1 MKRWQQGF
9 TLIELII
16 SLILGLLIS
25 AAALQ
30 ILYTNSLSSNIQSAG
45 SKIVDT
51 NTFGLDYLTKQ
62 IRKANYGILSSQSFF
77 LNHRTPQGGIVLTAP
92 DNLTVFGN
100 TIKVTVSN
108 KTVTSTVPSNLRGLS
123 KSDQL
128 ISDTLLTRSASSL
141 SGSNVKSGSTALS
154 SDQLTI
160 QYKVSSDNQVD
171 CQSRNVMKDDYVIER
186 YFVRDGGLAC
196 ASAIYTYSETT
207 AKKDANNRNAINIDK
222 YKKPIKQ
229 SNGSFNRDTSD
240 TTQNLAGSG
249 EIIIPNVDYFRVLL
263 GVSDSKNFSTNPSTY
278 NLTYMPIPTPI
289 TTENADPFPT
299 LNNRRIVNVQI
310 GLLVRS
316 DGSVTASKDPSFTV
330 LDKTDIKLNDS
341 SKNDGKMRRV
351 LETTVFLR
359 NARGTV
365 Q

>member
-1 MKRWQQGF
+1 MKRLQQGF
-9 TLIELII
+9 TLIELMI
-16 SLILGLLIS
+16 SLILGLLVS

-77 LNHRTPQGGIVLTAP
+77 LNHQTPQGGIVLTAP

-100 TIKVTVSN
+100 TVAGETVA
-108 KTVTSTVPSNLRGLS
+108 SNLRGLS
-123 KSDQL
+123 KSNQQ

-141 SGSNVKSGSTALS
+141 SGSNVKFGSTALS

-207 AKKDANNRNAINIDK
+207 AKKDATNQNAINIDK

-229 SNGSFNRDTSD
+229 SDGSFNRDTSD

-278 NLTYMPIPTPI
+278 KLTYMPIPTPI
-289 TTENADPFPT
+289 STVNADPFPT

-330 LDKTDIKLNDS
+330 LDKTDIKLNDT

>member
-1 MKRWQQGF
+1 MNRLQQGF
-9 TLIELII
+9 TLIELMI
-16 SLILGLLIS
+16 SLILGLLVS

-45 SKIVDT
+45 SNIVDT

-92 DNLTVFGN
+92 DKLKVFGS
-100 TIKVTVSN
+100 TVTVSN
-108 KTVTSTVPSNLRGLS
+108 TTVTVPSNLRGLS

-141 SGSNVKSGSTALS
+141 SGSNVKSGSTVLS

-207 AKKDANNRNAINIDK
+207 AKKDATNQNAINIDK

-330 LDKTDIKLNDS
+330 LDKTDIKLNDT

>member
-1 MKRWQQGF
+1 MKRLQQGF
-9 TLIELII
+9 TLIELMI
-16 SLILGLLIS
+16 SLILGLLVS

-77 LNHRTPQGGIVLTAP
+77 LNHQTPQGGIVLTAP

-100 TIKVTVSN
+100 TVAGETVA
-108 KTVTSTVPSNLRGLS
+108 SNLRGLS
-123 KSDQL
+123 KSNQQ

-141 SGSNVKSGSTALS
+141 SGSNVKFGSTALS

-207 AKKDANNRNAINIDK
+207 AKKDATNQNAINIDK

-229 SNGSFNRDTSD
+229 SDGSFNRDTSD

-278 NLTYMPIPTPI
+278 KLTYMPIPTPI
-289 TTENADPFPT
+289 TTVNADPFPT

-316 DGSVTASKDPSFTV
+316 DGSVTASQDPSFTV
-330 LDKTDIKLNDS
+330 LDKTNIKLNDT

>member
-1 MKRWQQGF
+1 MKRLQQGF
-9 TLIELII
+9 TLIELMI
-16 SLILGLLIS
+16 SLILGLLVS

-45 SKIVDT
+45 SNIVDT

-77 LNHRTPQGGIVLTAP
+77 LNHQTPQGGIVLTAP

-100 TIKVTVSN
+100 TVAGNTI
-108 KTVTSTVPSNLRGLS
+108 PSNLRGLS
-123 KSDQL
+123 KSNQL

-141 SGSNVKSGSTALS
+141 SGSNVKFGSTALS

-207 AKKDANNRNAINIDK
+207 AKKDATNQNAINIDK

-229 SNGSFNRDTSD
+229 SDGSFNRDTSD

-278 NLTYMPIPTPI
+278 KLTYMPIPTPI
-289 TTENADPFPT
+289 TTVNADPFPT
-299 LNNRRIVNVQI
+299 LNNLRIVNVQI

-330 LDKTDIKLNDS
+330 LDKTDIKLNDT

>member
-1 MKRWQQGF
+1 MKRLQQGF
-9 TLIELII
+9 TLIELMI
-16 SLILGLLIS
+16 SLILGLLVS

-45 SKIVDT
+45 SNIVDT

-100 TIKVTVSN
+100 TVAGETVA
-108 KTVTSTVPSNLRGLS
+108 SNLRGLS
-123 KSDQL
+123 KSNQQ

-141 SGSNVKSGSTALS
+141 SGSNVKFGSAALS

-196 ASAIYTYSETT
+196 ASAIYTYNETT
-207 AKKDANNRNAINIDK
+207 AQTNQINIDTYTK
-222 YKKPIKQ
+222 YIKGNFDEYPLWLCKLCNEPTNSNWTFWQ
-229 SNGSFNRDTSD
+229 YTHKGVVPGIKGNVDMNIFNGSYTDF
-240 TTQNLAGSG
+240 
-249 EIIIPNVDYFRVLL
+249 V
-263 GVSDSKNFSTNPSTY
+263 NFIY
-278 NLTYMPIPTPI
+278 
-289 TTENADPFPT
+289 
-299 LNNRRIVNVQI
+299 
-310 GLLVRS
+310 
-316 DGSVTASKDPSFTV
+316 
-330 LDKTDIKLNDS
+330 
-341 SKNDGKMRRV
+341 
-351 LETTVFLR
+351 
-359 NARGTV
+359 NARGKKVKKSQLNATRKNNPINRR
-365 Q
+365 QPQDTNRKAKR

>member
-1 MKRWQQGF
+1 MKRLQQGF
-9 TLIELII
+9 TLIELMI
-16 SLILGLLIS
+16 SLILGLLVS

-77 LNHRTPQGGIVLTAP
+77 LNHQTPQGGIVLTAP

-100 TIKVTVSN
+100 TVAGETVA
-108 KTVTSTVPSNLRGLS
+108 SNLRGLS
-123 KSDQL
+123 KSNQQ

-141 SGSNVKSGSTALS
+141 SGSNVKFGSTALS

-207 AKKDANNRNAINIDK
+207 AKKDATNQNAINIDK

-229 SNGSFNRDTSD
+229 SDGSFNRDTSD

-278 NLTYMPIPTPI
+278 KLTYMPIPTPI
-289 TTENADPFPT
+289 KTVNADPFPT
-299 LNNRRIVNVQI
+299 LNNLRIVNVQI

-330 LDKTDIKLNDS
+330 LDKTDIKLNDT

>member
-1 MKRWQQGF
+1 MKRLQQGF
-9 TLIELII
+9 TLIELMI
-16 SLILGLLIS
+16 SLILGLLVS

-62 IRKANYGILSSQSFF
+62 IRKANYGILSSKSFF
-77 LNHRTPQGGIVLTAP
+77 LNHQTPQGGIVLTAP

-100 TIKVTVSN
+100 TVAGETVA
-108 KTVTSTVPSNLRGLS
+108 SNLRGLS
-123 KSDQL
+123 KSNQQ

-141 SGSNVKSGSTALS
+141 SGSNVKFGSTALS

-207 AKKDANNRNAINIDK
+207 AKKDATNQNAINIDK

-229 SNGSFNRDTSD
+229 SDGSFNRDTSD

-278 NLTYMPIPTPI
+278 KLTYMPIPTPI
-289 TTENADPFPT
+289 TTVNADPFPT

-330 LDKTDIKLNDS
+330 LDKTDIKLNDT

>member
-1 MKRWQQGF
+1 MKRLQQGF
-9 TLIELII
+9 TLIELMI
-16 SLILGLLIS
+16 SLILGLLVS

-45 SKIVDT
+45 SNIVDT

-100 TIKVTVSN
+100 TVAGETVA
-108 KTVTSTVPSNLRGLS
+108 SNLRGLS
-123 KSDQL
+123 KSNQQ

-141 SGSNVKSGSTALS
+141 SGSNVKFGSTALS

-207 AKKDANNRNAINIDK
+207 AKKDATNQNAINIDK

-229 SNGSFNRDTSD
+229 SDGSFNRDTSD

-278 NLTYMPIPTPI
+278 KLTYMPIPTPI
-289 TTENADPFPT
+289 STVNADPFPT

-330 LDKTDIKLNDS
+330 LDKTDIKLNDT

>member
-1 MKRWQQGF
+1 MKRLQQGF
-9 TLIELII
+9 TLIELMI
-16 SLILGLLIS
+16 SLILGLLVS

-45 SKIVDT
+45 SNIVDT

-77 LNHRTPQGGIVLTAP
+77 LNHQTPQGGIVLTAP

-100 TIKVTVSN
+100 TVAGETVA
-108 KTVTSTVPSNLRGLS
+108 SNLRGLS
-123 KSDQL
+123 KSNQQ

-141 SGSNVKSGSTALS
+141 SGSNVKFGSTALS

-207 AKKDANNRNAINIDK
+207 AKKDATNQNAINIDK

-229 SNGSFNRDTSD
+229 SDGSFNRDTSD

-278 NLTYMPIPTPI
+278 KLTYMPIPTPI
-289 TTENADPFPT
+289 TTVNADPFPT

-330 LDKTDIKLNDS
+330 LDKTDIKLNDT

>member
-1 MKRWQQGF
+1 MKRLQQGF
-9 TLIELII
+9 TLIELMI
-16 SLILGLLIS
+16 SLILGLLVS

-45 SKIVDT
+45 SNIVDT

-100 TIKVTVSN
+100 TVAGETVA
-108 KTVTSTVPSNLRGLS
+108 SNLRGLS
-123 KSDQL
+123 KSNQQ

-141 SGSNVKSGSTALS
+141 SGSNVKFGSTALS

-207 AKKDANNRNAINIDK
+207 AKKDATNQNAINIDK

-330 LDKTDIKLNDS
+330 LDKTDIKLNDT

>member
-1 MKRWQQGF
+1 MKRLQQGF
-9 TLIELII
+9 TLIELMI
-16 SLILGLLIS
+16 SLILGLLVS

-77 LNHRTPQGGIVLTAP
+77 LNHQTPQGGIVLTAP

-100 TIKVTVSN
+100 TVAGE
-108 KTVTSTVPSNLRGLS
+108 TVPSNLRGLS
-123 KSDQL
+123 KSNQL

-141 SGSNVKSGSTALS
+141 SGSNVKFGSAALS

-207 AKKDANNRNAINIDK
+207 AKKDATNKNAINIDK

-229 SNGSFNRDTSD
+229 SDGSFNRDTSD
-240 TTQNLAGSG
+240 TTQDLAGSG

-278 NLTYMPIPTPI
+278 KLTYMPIPTPI
-289 TTENADPFPT
+289 TTVNADPFPT

-330 LDKTDIKLNDS
+330 LDKTDIKLNDT

>member
-1 MKRWQQGF
+1 MKRLQQGF
-9 TLIELII
+9 TLIELMIA
-16 SLILGLLIS
+16 LILGLLVS

-45 SKIVDT
+45 SNIVDT

-92 DNLTVFGN
+92 DNLAVFGN
-100 TIKVTVSN
+100 TVKVTVSN
-108 KTVTSTVPSNLRGLS
+108 KTVTLTVPSNLRGLS
-123 KSDQL
+123 KKNQL

-141 SGSNVKSGSTALS
+141 SNSNVKAGSTALS

-196 ASAIYTYSETT
+196 ASAIYTYNETT
-207 AKKDANNRNAINIDK
+207 AQTNQINIDT
-222 YKKPIKQ
+222 YTKPD
-229 SNGSFNRDTSD
+229 GTAGTS
-240 TTQNLAGSG
+240 NLAGNG

-278 NLTYMPIPTPI
+278 NLTYMPIPAPI
-289 TTENADPFPT
+289 TTVNADPFPT

-330 LDKTDIKLNDS
+330 LDKTDIKLNDT

>member
-1 MKRWQQGF
+1 MKRLQQGF
-9 TLIELII
+9 TLIELMI
-16 SLILGLLIS
+16 SLILGLLVS

-77 LNHRTPQGGIVLTAP
+77 LNHQTPQGGIVLTAP

-100 TIKVTVSN
+100 TVAGE
-108 KTVTSTVPSNLRGLS
+108 TVPSNLRGLS
-123 KSDQL
+123 KSNQL

-141 SGSNVKSGSTALS
+141 SGSNVKFGSTALS

-207 AKKDANNRNAINIDK
+207 AKKDATNQNAINIDK

-229 SNGSFNRDTSD
+229 SDGSFNRDTSD

-278 NLTYMPIPTPI
+278 KLTYMPIPTP
-289 TTENADPFPT
+289 TTTVNADPFPT
-299 LNNRRIVNVQI
+299 LNNLRIVNVQI

-330 LDKTDIKLNDS
+330 LDKTDIKLNDT

>member
-1 MKRWQQGF
+1 MKRLQQGF
-9 TLIELII
+9 TLIELMI
-16 SLILGLLIS
+16 SLILGLLVS

-77 LNHRTPQGGIVLTAP
+77 LNHQTPQGGIVLTAP

-100 TIKVTVSN
+100 TVAGETVA
-108 KTVTSTVPSNLRGLS
+108 SNLRGLS
-123 KSDQL
+123 KSNQQ

-141 SGSNVKSGSTALS
+141 SGSNVKFGSTALS

-207 AKKDANNRNAINIDK
+207 AKKDATNQNAINIDK

-229 SNGSFNRDTSD
+229 SDGSFNRDTSD

-278 NLTYMPIPTPI
+278 KLTYMPIPTPI
-289 TTENADPFPT
+289 TTVNADPFPT

-330 LDKTDIKLNDS
+330 LDKTDIKLNDT

>member
-1 MKRWQQGF
+1 MKRLQQGF
-9 TLIELII
+9 TLIELMI
-16 SLILGLLIS
+16 SLILGLLVS

-62 IRKANYGILSSQSFF
+62 IRKANYGILSSKSFF
-77 LNHRTPQGGIVLTAP
+77 LNHQTPQGGIVLTAP

-100 TIKVTVSN
+100 TVAGETVA
-108 KTVTSTVPSNLRGLS
+108 SNLRGLS
-123 KSDQL
+123 KSNQQ

-141 SGSNVKSGSTALS
+141 SGSNVKFGSTALS

-207 AKKDANNRNAINIDK
+207 AKKDATNQNAINIDK

-229 SNGSFNRDTSD
+229 SDGSFNRDTSD

-263 GVSDSKNFSTNPSTY
+263 GVSDSKNFSTDPSTY
-278 NLTYMPIPTPI
+278 TLTYMPIPTPI
-289 TTENADPFPT
+289 STVNADPFPT

-330 LDKTDIKLNDS
+330 LDKTDIKLNDT

>member
-1 MKRWQQGF
+1 MKRLQQGF
-9 TLIELII
+9 TLIELMI
-16 SLILGLLIS
+16 SLILGLLVS

-92 DNLTVFGN
+92 DDLAVFGN
-100 TIKVTVSN
+100 TVGGK
-108 KTVTSTVPSNLRGLS
+108 TVPSNLRGLS
-123 KSDQL
+123 KKNQL

-141 SGSNVKSGSTALS
+141 SGSNVKFGSTALS

-207 AKKDANNRNAINIDK
+207 AKKDATNQNAINIDK

-229 SNGSFNRDTSD
+229 SDGSFNRDTSD

-278 NLTYMPIPTPI
+278 KLTYMPIPTPI
-289 TTENADPFPT
+289 TTVNADPFPT

-316 DGSVTASKDPSFTV
+316 DGSVTASQDPSFTV
-330 LDKTDIKLNDS
+330 LDKTNIKLNDT

>member
-1 MKRWQQGF
+1 MKRLQQGF
-9 TLIELII
+9 TLIELMI
-16 SLILGLLIS
+16 SLILGLLVS

-77 LNHRTPQGGIVLTAP
+77 LNHQTPQGGIVLTAP

-100 TIKVTVSN
+100 TVAGETVA
-108 KTVTSTVPSNLRGLS
+108 SNLRGLS
-123 KSDQL
+123 KSNQQ

-141 SGSNVKSGSTALS
+141 SGSNVKFGSTALS

-207 AKKDANNRNAINIDK
+207 AKKDATNQNAINIDK

-229 SNGSFNRDTSD
+229 SDGSFNRDTSD

-263 GVSDSKNFSTNPSTY
+263 GVSDSKNFSTDPSTY
-278 NLTYMPIPTPI
+278 TLTYMPIPTPI
-289 TTENADPFPT
+289 STVNADPFPT

-330 LDKTDIKLNDS
+330 LDKTDIKLNDT

>member
-1 MKRWQQGF
+1 MKRLQQGF
-9 TLIELII
+9 TLIELMI
-16 SLILGLLIS
+16 SLILGLLVS

-77 LNHRTPQGGIVLTAP
+77 LNYRTPQGGIVLTAP

-100 TIKVTVSN
+100 TVAGETVA
-108 KTVTSTVPSNLRGLS
+108 SNLRGLS
-123 KSDQL
+123 KSNQQ

-141 SGSNVKSGSTALS
+141 SGSNVKFGSTALS

-171 CQSRNVMKDDYVIER
+171 CQSRNVKKDDYVIER

-196 ASAIYTYSETT
+196 ASAIYTYNETT
-207 AKKDANNRNAINIDK
+207 AQTNQINIDT
-222 YKKPIKQ
+222 YTKPD
-229 SNGSFNRDTSD
+229 GTAGTS
-240 TTQNLAGSG
+240 NLAGNG

-289 TTENADPFPT
+289 TTVNADPFPT

-330 LDKTDIKLNDS
+330 LDKTDIKLNDT

>member
-1 MKRWQQGF
+1 MKRLQQGF
-9 TLIELII
+9 TLIELMI
-16 SLILGLLIS
+16 SLILGLLVS

-45 SKIVDT
+45 SNIVDT

-77 LNHRTPQGGIVLTAP
+77 LNHQTPQGGIVLTAP

-100 TIKVTVSN
+100 TVAGETVA
-108 KTVTSTVPSNLRGLS
+108 SNLRGLS
-123 KSDQL
+123 KSNQL

-141 SGSNVKSGSTALS
+141 SGSNVKFGSTALS

-207 AKKDANNRNAINIDK
+207 AKKDATNQNAINIDK

-229 SNGSFNRDTSD
+229 SDGSFNRDTSD

-278 NLTYMPIPTPI
+278 KLTYMPIPTPI
-289 TTENADPFPT
+289 STVNADPFPT

-330 LDKTDIKLNDS
+330 LDKTDIKLNDT

>member
-1 MKRWQQGF
+1 MNRLQQGF
-9 TLIELII
+9 TLIELMI
-16 SLILGLLIS
+16 SLILGLLVS

-45 SKIVDT
+45 SNIVDT

-100 TIKVTVSN
+100 TVAGETVA
-108 KTVTSTVPSNLRGLS
+108 SNLRGLS
-123 KSDQL
+123 KSNQQ

-141 SGSNVKSGSTALS
+141 SGSNVKFGSTALS

-207 AKKDANNRNAINIDK
+207 AKKDATNQNAINIDK

-229 SNGSFNRDTSD
+229 SDGSFNRDTSD

-278 NLTYMPIPTPI
+278 KLTYMPIPTPI
-289 TTENADPFPT
+289 STVNADPFPT

-330 LDKTDIKLNDS
+330 LDKTDIKLNDT

>member
-1 MKRWQQGF
+1 MKRLQQGF
-9 TLIELII
+9 TLIELMI
-16 SLILGLLIS
+16 SLILGLLVS

-45 SKIVDT
+45 SNIVDT

-77 LNHRTPQGGIVLTAP
+77 LNHQTPQGGIVLTAP

-100 TIKVTVSN
+100 TVAG
-108 KTVTSTVPSNLRGLS
+108 KTVASNLRGLS
-123 KSDQL
+123 KSNQL

-141 SGSNVKSGSTALS
+141 SGSNVKFGSTALS

-196 ASAIYTYSETT
+196 ASAIYTYSEIT
-207 AKKDANNRNAINIDK
+207 AKKDATNQNAINIDK

-229 SNGSFNRDTSD
+229 SDGSFNRDTSD

-263 GVSDSKNFSTNPSTY
+263 GVSDSRNFSTDPSTY

-289 TTENADPFPT
+289 TTVNADPFPT
-299 LNNRRIVNVQI
+299 LNNLRIVNVQI

-330 LDKTDIKLNDS
+330 LDKTNIKLNDT

>member
-1 MKRWQQGF
+1 M
-9 TLIELII
+9 
-16 SLILGLLIS
+16 
-25 AAALQ
+25 
-30 ILYTNSLSSNIQSAG
+30 
-45 SKIVDT
+45 
-51 NTFGLDYLTKQ
+51 
-62 IRKANYGILSSQSFF
+62 
-77 LNHRTPQGGIVLTAP
+77 
-92 DNLTVFGN
+92 
-100 TIKVTVSN
+100 
-108 KTVTSTVPSNLRGLS
+108 
-123 KSDQL
+123 
-128 ISDTLLTRSASSL
+128 TRSASSL
-141 SGSNVKSGSTALS
+141 SGSNVKFGSTALS

-196 ASAIYTYSETT
+196 ASAIYTYNETT
-207 AKKDANNRNAINIDK
+207 AQTNQINIDT
-222 YKKPIKQ
+222 YTKPDGTVGK
-229 SNGSFNRDTSD
+229 S
-240 TTQNLAGSG
+240 NLAGNG

-263 GVSDSKNFSTNPSTY
+263 GISDSKNFSTNPSTY
-278 NLTYMPIPTPI
+278 KLTYMPIPTPI
-289 TTENADPFPT
+289 TTVNADPFPT

-330 LDKTDIKLNDS
+330 LDKTDIKLNDT

>member
-1 MKRWQQGF
+1 MKRLQQGF
-9 TLIELII
+9 TLVELMIA
-16 SLILGLLIS
+16 LILGLLVT

-30 ILYTNSLSSNIQSAG
+30 ILYSNSLSANIQSAG
-45 SKIVDT
+45 SNIVDT

-77 LNHRTPQGGIVLTAP
+77 LNHQTPQGGIVLTAP
-92 DNLTVFGN
+92 DSLTVFGN
-100 TIKVTVSN
+100 TIEN
-108 KTVTSTVPSNLRGLS
+108 NAIVPSNLRGLS
-123 KSDQL
+123 KSNAL
-128 ISDTLLTRSASSL
+128 ISNTLLTRAESSL
-141 SGSNVKSGSTALS
+141 SDSNVKSGNTALA

-160 QYKVSSDNQVD
+160 QYKVATDNQMD

-196 ASAIYTYSETT
+196 ASAIYTYSEAT
-207 AKKDANNRNAINIDK
+207 AQTDATHQNDIDIDK
-222 YKKPIKQ
+222 YKKPVKQ
-229 SNGSFNRDTSD
+229 SDGSFVRATTD
-240 TTQNLAGSG
+240 TTQNLANNG

-263 GVSDSKNFSTNPSTY
+263 GVSDSKNFSTDPAAY
-278 NLTYMPIPTPI
+278 KLTYIPIPTPV
-289 TTENADPFPT
+289 TGAKKDRFPT

-330 LDKTDIKLNDS
+330 LDKTDIKLNDA

-365 Q
+365 K

>member
-1 MKRWQQGF
+1 MKRLQQGF
-9 TLIELII
+9 TLIELMI
-16 SLILGLLIS
+16 SLILGLLVS

-100 TIKVTVSN
+100 TVAGE
-108 KTVTSTVPSNLRGLS
+108 TVPSNLRGLS
-123 KSDQL
+123 KSNQL

-141 SGSNVKSGSTALS
+141 SGSNVKFGSTALS

-207 AKKDANNRNAINIDK
+207 AKKDATNQNAINIDK

-229 SNGSFNRDTSD
+229 SDGSFNRDTSD

-278 NLTYMPIPTPI
+278 KLTYMPIPTPI
-289 TTENADPFPT
+289 TTVNADPFPT

-330 LDKTDIKLNDS
+330 LDKTDIKLNDT

>member
-1 MKRWQQGF
+1 MKRLQQGF
-9 TLIELII
+9 TLIELMI
-16 SLILGLLIS
+16 SLILGLLVS

-77 LNHRTPQGGIVLTAP
+77 LNYRTPQGGIVLTAP

-100 TIKVTVSN
+100 TVAGE
-108 KTVTSTVPSNLRGLS
+108 TVPSNLRGLS
-123 KSDQL
+123 KSNQL

-141 SGSNVKSGSTALS
+141 SGSNVKFGSTALS

-207 AKKDANNRNAINIDK
+207 AKKDANNQNAINIDK
-222 YKKPIKQ
+222 YKKPIRQ
-229 SNGSFNRDTSD
+229 SDGSFNRDTND

-278 NLTYMPIPTPI
+278 TLTYMPIPTPI
-289 TTENADPFPT
+289 STVNADPFPT

-330 LDKTDIKLNDS
+330 LDKTDIKLNDT
-341 SKNDGKMRRV
+341 SKDDGKMRRV

>member
-1 MKRWQQGF
+1 MKRLQQGF
-9 TLIELII
+9 TLIELMI
-16 SLILGLLIS
+16 SLILGLLVS

-45 SKIVDT
+45 SNIVDT

-77 LNHRTPQGGIVLTAP
+77 LNHQTPQGGIVLTAP

-100 TIKVTVSN
+100 TVAGETVA
-108 KTVTSTVPSNLRGLS
+108 SNLRGLS
-123 KSDQL
+123 KSNQQ

-141 SGSNVKSGSTALS
+141 SGSNVKFGSTALS

-207 AKKDANNRNAINIDK
+207 AKKDATNQNAINIDK

-229 SNGSFNRDTSD
+229 SDGSFNRDTSD

-278 NLTYMPIPTPI
+278 KLTYMPIPTPI
-289 TTENADPFPT
+289 TTVNADPFPT

-316 DGSVTASKDPSFTV
+316 DGSVTASQDPSFTV
-330 LDKTDIKLNDS
+330 LDKTNIKLNDT

>member
-1 MKRWQQGF
+1 MKRLQQGF
-9 TLIELII
+9 TLIELMI
-16 SLILGLLIS
+16 SLILGLLVS

-45 SKIVDT
+45 SNIVDT

-100 TIKVTVSN
+100 TVAGETVA
-108 KTVTSTVPSNLRGLS
+108 SNLRGLS
-123 KSDQL
+123 KSNQQ
-128 ISDTLLTRSASSL
+128 ISDTFLTRSASSL
-141 SGSNVKSGSTALS
+141 SGSNVKFGSTALS

-207 AKKDANNRNAINIDK
+207 AKKDATNQNAINIDK

-229 SNGSFNRDTSD
+229 SDGSFNRDTSD

-278 NLTYMPIPTPI
+278 KLTYMPIPTPI
-289 TTENADPFPT
+289 TTVNADPFPT

-330 LDKTDIKLNDS
+330 LDKTDIKLNDT

>member
-1 MKRWQQGF
+1 MKRLQQGF
-9 TLIELII
+9 TLIELMI
-16 SLILGLLIS
+16 SLILGLLVS

-45 SKIVDT
+45 SNIVDT

-100 TIKVTVSN
+100 TVAGETVA
-108 KTVTSTVPSNLRGLS
+108 SNLRGLS
-123 KSDQL
+123 KSNQQ

-141 SGSNVKSGSTALS
+141 SGSNVKFGSTALS

-207 AKKDANNRNAINIDK
+207 AKKDATNQNAINIDK

-229 SNGSFNRDTSD
+229 SDGSFNRDTSD

-278 NLTYMPIPTPI
+278 KLTYMPIPTPI
-289 TTENADPFPT
+289 TTVNADPFPT
-299 LNNRRIVNVQI
+299 LNNLRIVNVQI

-316 DGSVTASKDPSFTV
+316 DGSVTASKDPSFRV
-330 LDKTDIKLNDS
+330 LDKTDIKLNDT

>member
-1 MKRWQQGF
+1 MKRLQQGF
-9 TLIELII
+9 TLIELMI
-16 SLILGLLIS
+16 SLILGLLVS

-45 SKIVDT
+45 SNIVDT

-100 TIKVTVSN
+100 TVAGETVA
-108 KTVTSTVPSNLRGLS
+108 SNLRGLS
-123 KSDQL
+123 KSNQQ

-141 SGSNVKSGSTALS
+141 SGSNVKFGSTALS

-207 AKKDANNRNAINIDK
+207 AKKDATNQNAINIDK

-229 SNGSFNRDTSD
+229 SDGSFNRDTSD

-278 NLTYMPIPTPI
+278 KLTYMPIPTPI
-289 TTENADPFPT
+289 TTVNADPFPT

-330 LDKTDIKLNDS
+330 LDKTDIKLNDT

>member
-1 MKRWQQGF
+1 MKRLQQGF
-9 TLIELII
+9 TLIELMI
-16 SLILGLLIS
+16 SLILGLLVS

-62 IRKANYGILSSQSFF
+62 IRKANYGILSSKSFF
-77 LNHRTPQGGIVLTAP
+77 LNHQTPQGGIVLTAP

-100 TIKVTVSN
+100 TVAGETVA
-108 KTVTSTVPSNLRGLS
+108 SNLRGLS
-123 KSDQL
+123 KSNQQ

-141 SGSNVKSGSTALS
+141 SGSNVKSGSTVLS

-207 AKKDANNRNAINIDK
+207 AKKDATNQNAINIDK

-229 SNGSFNRDTSD
+229 SDGSFNRDTSD

-278 NLTYMPIPTPI
+278 KLTYMPIPTPI
-289 TTENADPFPT
+289 STVNADPFPT

-330 LDKTDIKLNDS
+330 LDKTDIKLNDT

>member
-1 MKRWQQGF
+1 MKRLQQGF
-9 TLIELII
+9 TLIELMI
-16 SLILGLLIS
+16 SLILGLLVS

-77 LNHRTPQGGIVLTAP
+77 LNHQTPQGGIVLTAP

-100 TIKVTVSN
+100 TVAGETVA
-108 KTVTSTVPSNLRGLS
+108 SNLRGLS
-123 KSDQL
+123 KSNQQ

-141 SGSNVKSGSTALS
+141 SGSNVKLGSTALS

-207 AKKDANNRNAINIDK
+207 AKKDATNQNAINIDK

-229 SNGSFNRDTSD
+229 SDGSFNRDTSD

-278 NLTYMPIPTPI
+278 KLTYMPIPTPI
-289 TTENADPFPT
+289 TTVNADPFPT

-316 DGSVTASKDPSFTV
+316 DGSVTASKDPSFIV
-330 LDKTDIKLNDS
+330 LDKTDIKLNDT

>member
-1 MKRWQQGF
+1 MKRLQQGF
-9 TLIELII
+9 TLIELMI
-16 SLILGLLIS
+16 SLILGLLVS

-77 LNHRTPQGGIVLTAP
+77 LNHQTPQGGIVLTAP

-100 TIKVTVSN
+100 TVAGETVA
-108 KTVTSTVPSNLRGLS
+108 SNLRGLS
-123 KSDQL
+123 KSNQL

-141 SGSNVKSGSTALS
+141 SGSNVKFGSTALS

-207 AKKDANNRNAINIDK
+207 AKKDATNQNAINIDK

-229 SNGSFNRDTSD
+229 SDGSFNRDTSD

-278 NLTYMPIPTPI
+278 KLTYMPIPTPI
-289 TTENADPFPT
+289 TTVNADPFPT

-316 DGSVTASKDPSFTV
+316 DGSVTASQDPSFTV
-330 LDKTDIKLNDS
+330 LDKTNIKLNDT

>member
-1 MKRWQQGF
+1 MKRLQQGF
-9 TLIELII
+9 TLIELMI
-16 SLILGLLIS
+16 SLILGLLVS

-77 LNHRTPQGGIVLTAP
+77 LNYQTPQGGIVLTAP

-100 TIKVTVSN
+100 TVAGETVA
-108 KTVTSTVPSNLRGLS
+108 SNLRGLS
-123 KSDQL
+123 KSNQQ

-141 SGSNVKSGSTALS
+141 SGSNVKFGSTALS

-207 AKKDANNRNAINIDK
+207 AKKDATNQNAINIDK
-222 YKKPIKQ
+222 YKKPIRQ
-229 SNGSFNRDTSD
+229 SDGSFNRDTSD

-278 NLTYMPIPTPI
+278 KLTYMPIPTPI
-289 TTENADPFPT
+289 TTVNADPFPT

-330 LDKTDIKLNDS
+330 LDKTDIKLNDT